1 MASGAPIQTRF
12 SLPLILGGSLL
23 LLASYGLLLSI
34 LPQPMVQPAVGLGL
48 FGANLVVLVL
58 MIRRA
63 SEPGPEQWGWR
74 LLALSFVGA
83 AVSNLFLAATPSPL
97 TRVSPAEVAFFVL
110 HGVLACIQAGA
121 LLAWPLR
128 APNRRSH
135 QLMSFLGS
143 LLFAAS
149 LFLLAWIL
157 ALGPELE
164 RGHWPIFFR
173 MLGLTLRLALVG
185 GATSYFL
192 ADDPR
197 RLRGPVGLVFLAAV
211 VLGTFILLLR
221 PVLYD
226 SHAVLQGSPL
236 LAIILGAPV
245 AFGLAAWLRLPVEV
259 PEGQARLRVPLV
271 EGLLYLP
278 FLAVGA
284 VLIRAALQHRG
295 RLTIPL
301 MGFVAVSALLLVRQF
316 LLLRE
321 VRRAN
326 EHLETRVLERT
337 RSLEEMQRIMLR
349 SERLNAVGVLG
360 AGLAHDLNNAL
371 MVVRTSTELACLKT
385 QEGLPP
391 AMADLDRILVA
402 ADQSSALTGRLM
414 AFARQEEEELGLLDL
429 VEELSHLEPILRMIL
444 TNQVTLR
451 LDLCEGLVPV
461 MGSRNHLEQILV
473 NLVANARDAMPHGG
487 SIQIRLQAERHGKAP
502 AAILEVADDGHGMAV
517 PVLERIFEPLFTTKA
532 PGKGTGLGL
541 SSVRHLV
548 LACGGTIEVVSEPG
562 QGSCFTLRFPLRD

>member
-1 MASGAPIQTRF
+1 MASGAPIQPRY
-12 SLPLILGGSLL
+12 SLPLILGGSTL
-23 LLASYGLLLSI
+23 LLASFGGLLSV
-34 LPQPMVQPAVGLGL
+34 LPQSMVQPAVGLGL
-48 FGANLVVLVL
+48 LGANLVVLAL
-58 MIRRA
+58 MIRRS
-63 SEPGPEQWGWR
+63 SEPGPEHWGWR

-83 AVSNLFLAATPSPL
+83 VVSNLILAATPSPL
-97 TRVSPAEVAFFVL
+97 TQVSPAEVAVFSL
-110 HGVLACIQAGA
+110 HGVMACLQAGA

-128 APNRRSH
+128 TPDRRSH

-149 LFLLAWIL
+149 LFLLAWTL
-157 ALGPELE
+157 TLGPELE

-173 MLGLTLRLALVG
+173 MLGLSLRLALVG

-197 RLRGPVGLVFLAAV
+197 RLRGPIGLVFLAAV
-211 VLGTFILLLR
+211 VLGTVILLLR

-226 SHAVLQGSPL
+226 SHSVLQGSPL
-236 LAIILGAPV
+236 LGIVLGAPV

-259 PEGQARLRVPLV
+259 SEGQARLRVPLV

-278 FLAVGA
+278 FLAVGG

-337 RSLEEMQRIMLR
+337 RKLEEMQRIMLR

-371 MVVRTSTELACLKT
+371 MVVRASTELAWLKT

-402 ADQSSALTGRLM
+402 ADQSAALTGRLM
-414 AFARQEEEELGLLDL
+414 AFARQEDEQLGLLNL
-429 VEELSHLEPILRMIL
+429 VEELGHLEPILRMIL
-444 TNQVTLR
+444 AKQIALR
-451 LDLCEGLVPV
+451 LDLCEGLVAV
-461 MGSRNHLEQILV
+461 TGSRNHLEQILV
-473 NLVANARDAMPHGG
+473 NLVANARDAMPDGG
-487 SIQIRLQAERHGKAP
+487 SIQIRLRAERQGKAP
-502 AAILEVADDGHGMAV
+502 VAILEVADDGHGMEV
-517 PVLERIFEPLFTTKA
+517 KVLERIFEPLYTTKA

-562 QGSCFTLRFPLRD
+562 QGSCFCLRFPLRS